1 MKKHLRVLVRL
12 ACLPILILACAEED
26 RSQILSTER
35 NSASSVNLF
44 MSEDAGQRQL
54 RYKTSYLG
62 QDSQGPAAFGV
73 SLDYLSNSPGNELDL
88 ALQSALAML
97 PININQIYGPNE
109 DGYVITDIS
118 LHEKQA

>member
-1 MKKHLRVLVRL
+1 
-12 ACLPILILACAEED
+12 
-26 RSQILSTER
+26 
-35 NSASSVNLF
+35 

-109 DGYVITDIS
+109 DG
-118 LHEKQA
+118 